1 MFTGARLR
9 PLLLLSALCIC
20 STSSAQDKRP
30 ANGRIYLDVVV
41 IPKSGPPVSGL
52 QQQDFTLLD
61 NKVPQPIVS
70 FRALG
75 GSQAPL
81 EVVVLVDAVNTN
93 YSNLAYQRGQID
105 KFLRA
110 NGGRLP
116 YPTTLAIFTDMG
128 TQLLKDFS
136 TDGNALSAALDSD
149 DIGLRILRR
158 SEGFYGAEDR
168 LNLSLQAL
176 NELAAREAPRPGR
189 KIILWVSPG
198 WAFLSGPE
206 VFLDGKQQQGLFA
219 TIVNLSNQ
227 LLQAHITLYS
237 VDPLGTAD
245 TLRTF
250 YYQDFLK
257 GVAKPSQVQ
266 PGNLALQ
273 VIATQSGGLALNSN
287 NDVDL
292 LLQKCIEDTQAYYE
306 LSFDP
311 PLSDERTAYH
321 QLEVRVDKH
330 GLTARTRQGYYSP
343 TALAS
348 HP

>member
-1 MFTGARLR
+1 VACSNKISL
-9 PLLLLSALCIC
+9 C
-20 STSSAQDKRP
+20 STKA
-30 ANGRIYLDVVV
+30 
-41 IPKSGPPVSGL
+41 
-52 QQQDFTLLD
+52 
-61 NKVPQPIVS
+61 PQPIAS
-70 FRALG
+70 FQALTG
-75 GSQAPL
+75 NQAPI
-81 EVVVLVDAVNTN
+81 EVVVLVDAVNIGYT
-93 YSNLAYQRGQID
+93 NLAYQRGQID

-116 YPTTLAIFTDMG
+116 YPTTLAIFTDTG

-149 DIGLRILRR
+149 DIRLRVLRR
-158 SEGFYGAEDR
+158 SGGFYGAEDR
-168 LNLSLQAL
+168 YNLSLQAL
-176 NELAAREAPRPGR
+176 GELAAREAPHPGR

-206 VFLDGKQQQGLFA
+206 VFLDDKQEQELFSR
-219 TIVNLSNQ
+219 IVGISNQ
-227 LLQAHITLYS
+227 LLQGHITLYS

-257 GVAKPSQVQ
+257 GVSKPSQVQ
-266 PGNLALQ
+266 PGDLALP

-287 NDVDL
+287 NDVNL
-292 LLQKCIEDTQAYYE
+292 LLQKCIADTQAYYE

-311 PLSDERTAYH
+311 PLTDERSAYH

-343 TALAS
+343 TALAP